1 MEDLLSTTRLESDV
15 SLLVGRTGGGQ
26 LGIEL
31 LPLMVKYD
39 YRPVTCILRHNARH
53 WTGMTRTTPT
63 YNAQTH

>member
-1 MEDLLSTTRLESDV
+1 M
-15 SLLVGRTGGGQ
+15 LVCWWAVLGGGQ